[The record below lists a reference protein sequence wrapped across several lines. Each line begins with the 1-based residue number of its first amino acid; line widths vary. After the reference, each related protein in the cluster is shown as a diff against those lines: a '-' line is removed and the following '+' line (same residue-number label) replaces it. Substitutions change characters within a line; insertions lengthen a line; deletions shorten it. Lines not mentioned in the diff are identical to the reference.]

1 MRTIT
6 ATKWVAA
13 VVLAASLTAP
23 AQENGDGKSGGQGGI
38 GRGGPGGQHQRPTP
52 EQMAEHAMAQFDAN
66 KDGELSQEE
75 LTQALQALREHHPRG
90 PGGGGSASN
99 ALSNASQGG
108 QGWHRYGPK
117 NGGGQQGLG
126 QGGQGGQQQE
136 PPSADKVAAQMIA
149 KFSSDGKGLTQ
160 AELVKAMEAHR
171 ANRRQHGGGQQ
182 GAGQQGAGHPLDS
195 GAGSN

>member
-1 MRTIT
+1 MTT
-6 ATKWVAA
+6 AKWIAA
-13 VVLAASLTAP
+13 LILAGSLTGT
-23 AQENGDGKSGGQGGI
+23 AQESGGGKGGN
-38 GRGGPGGQHQRPTP
+38 GSQGGPGGQHQRPTP
-52 EQMAEHAMAQFDAN
+52 EQMAEHLMAKFDAN
-66 KDGELSQEE
+66 KDGELSQDE

-108 QGWHRYGPK
+108 QGWHRHGPK

-136 PPSADKVAAQMIA
+136 PPSADKVAAGMIE
-149 KFSSDGKGLTQ
+149 KFSSDKKGLTQ
-160 AELVKAMEAHR
+160 AELAKALAEHR
-171 ANRRQHGGGQQ
+171 ANRGPHGGHGPQGGGSGGISGQ
-182 GAGQQGAGHPLDS
+182 GGP